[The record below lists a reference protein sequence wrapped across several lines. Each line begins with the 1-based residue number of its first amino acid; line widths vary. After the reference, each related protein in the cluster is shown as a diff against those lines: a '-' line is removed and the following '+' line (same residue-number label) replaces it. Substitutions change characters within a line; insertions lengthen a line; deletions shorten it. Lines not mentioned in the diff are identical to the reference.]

1 MAPFGLS
8 PVRRERPFRLAFR
21 PMSRRP
27 MAGATGFWHAVPIT
41 IHPMTSHEI
50 TLVKTSFAKVA
61 PIADQ
66 AAALFYAR
74 LFELDP
80 SLRAMFRGDMAAQG
94 RKLMQM
100 IGMAVNGLDRLE
112 TLAPA
117 VRQLGMRH
125 AGYSVRDEHY
135 DTVGETLLW
144 TLGKGLGPDFT
155 SEMQAAWART
165 YWLLAETMK
174 AGARDALAMQ
184 QRTAAVA

>member
-1 MAPFGLS
+1 
-8 PVRRERPFRLAFR
+8 
-21 PMSRRP
+21 
-27 MAGATGFWHAVPIT
+27 
-41 IHPMTSHEI
+41 MTPQEI
-50 TLVKTSFAKVA
+50 SLVKASFKKVA

-80 SLRAMFRGDMAAQG
+80 ALRAMFSGDMAEQG

-100 IGMAVNGLDRLE
+100 IGLAVNGLDRIE
-112 TLAPA
+112 ALAPA

-125 AGYSVRDEHY
+125 AGYHVRDEHY
-135 DTVGETLLW
+135 DTVGEALLW
-144 TLGKGLGPDFT
+144 TLGKGLGAEFT

-184 QRTAAVA
+184 TRTAAVA